1 MKIYIHH
8 YFDKSLLYT
17 LGNNTTDREYFIEN
31 NIGSVFCKY
40 KNTDIE
46 FIFKEEISFEDDGY
60 HILDY
65 FSAYSNSNTDSK
77 IGPILPD
84 RSYLNREN
92 QQILKIFINL
102 LKDCPKNQKWLITYF
117 RTEKIFQ
124 KYEGIRLDV
133 MDEIESLLEQ
143 LNQHYIITDNFF
155 LNNHVKSK
163 YENVHFA
170 LTNTIFQ
177 WNRNWNVRWYYE
189 FKQVYDKL
197 NFDYDLMYS
206 IKNHKINRVDIINEL
221 SKLNN
226 DRLYLQHTNALQN
239 PSYKKY
245 SPKISHINTN
255 SIYGDVDFDD
265 ISYIANHA
273 GYMDMFFRVLPK
285 AKMQILCESWSWST
299 HTFTS
304 QYLSEKT
311 IGLLL
316 AGIPF
321 ISTHEYPIEMIE
333 KIFDVPPHPFYKE
346 SKQYKVDGKL
356 FSKFVKEFMENFD
369 ENYILC
375 KEWSDIVHTKFM
387 YRMNNENSLLDLIL
401 NNDLK
406 SSNTK
411 SSNIVPNLI

>member
-8 YFDKSLLYT
+8 QFDKSLLYT
-17 LGNNTTDREYFIEN
+17 LGNNTTNREYFIEN
-31 NIGSVFCKY
+31 NVGSVLCKY

-46 FIFKEEISFEDDGY
+46 FIFKQEISFEDDGY

-65 FSAYSNSNTDSK
+65 FTAYFNSSTDPK

-84 RSYLNREN
+84 RSYMDREN

-124 KYEGIRLDV
+124 KYEEIGFDEKSN
-133 MDEIESLLEQ
+133 EIESLLEQ

-170 LTNTIFQ
+170 LTNSIFQ
-177 WNRNWNVRWYYE
+177 WNKNLNIRWWYE
-189 FKQVYDKL
+189 FKQVYDRL
-197 NFDYDLMYS
+197 NFEYDLMYS
-206 IKNHKINRVDIINEL
+206 VRNHKSNRVSILNELKNLNNNKIYLQTCDALNHNKYYKKNGSLVSNDIKN
-221 SKLNN
+221 
-226 DRLYLQHTNALQN
+226 
-239 PSYKKY
+239 
-245 SPKISHINTN
+245 N
-255 SIYGDVDFDD
+255 SIVGDTDFDD
-265 ISYIANHA
+265 ISYIENLK
-273 GYMDMFFRVLPK
+273 GCNDIFFRVLTK

-299 HTFTS
+299 QTFTS

-321 ISTHEYPIEMIE
+321 ISTHEYPIEMVE
-333 KIFDVPPHPFYKE
+333 KIFDVPPHPFYNE
-346 SKQYKVDGKL
+346 SKKYKVDGKL

-369 ENYILC
+369 ENYVLC
-375 KEWSDIVHTKFM
+375 KEWSDMVHTKFM

-406 SSNTK
+406 KNNTIK
-411 SSNIVPNLI
+411 QNII